1 VGPSP
6 QRKGA
11 AFAVI
16 IDRSKKVTFSILLRQ
31 EAEAKSNDDEIQ
43 LRSISR
49 VEGGTKSVERGPD
62 HRFGTPSKFD
72 AEKTI
77 RPARFPFYIA
87 LLEYG
92 LLIIAIYL
100 LPIRFAI

>member
-1 VGPSP
+1 MGPSP

-31 EAEAKSNDDEIQ
+31 EAEAKPNDNEIQ

-49 VEGGTKSVERGPD
+49 VEGGTTVESTVSLSSEALTIDLELPPNL
-62 HRFGTPSKFD
+62 TPK
-72 AEKTI
+72 
-77 RPARFPFYIA
+77 RQYA
-87 LLEYG
+87 LLAF
-92 LLIIAIYL
+92 LFIS
-100 LPIRFAI
+100 PF